1 MNINVF
7 RTPLKEE
14 LKNRYKSFLS
24 SVNLLD
30 EEDADVIALMRD
42 EELNILA
49 CGARSGHVLKQF
61 GVSPDI
67 ESGGACASIM
77 SELLNDA
84 MREGISRLFLCT
96 KPQNKAMFSS
106 LGFYPVIE
114 IPDAVLMED
123 RRNGFE
129 SFLSE
134 TKRSGEDVLNR
145 IKTSTSVDAHSNNS
159 FSESEANNSDTYDV
173 GAIVMNGNPFTLG
186 HLHLVEYAASKCH
199 LLYLFVVSDKAVKGE
214 SLSREDLS
222 KESIKESTNEG
233 INKDNDVASEPVMF
247 TPEERYE
254 MIVRGTSH
262 IKNCVVRRSE
272 AYLVSRAT
280 FPAYFV
286 RDEEK
291 AEAVRTD
298 LDIELFRRK
307 IAPALNIK
315 KRFVGEEPYSHITKA
330 YNDRMKELL
339 PESGIELIEIP
350 RFENI
355 SASKIRALIKE
366 GKMEEVKVM
375 VPESTYEVI
384 QAKYI

>member
-1 MNINVF
+1 MYINLF
-7 RTPLKEE
+7 KTPLKAEISNKY
-14 LKNRYKSFLS
+14 KNFLS

-30 EEDADVIALMRD
+30 EEDAEIVALMRD
-42 EELNILA
+42 EELNIVA

-106 LGFYPVIE
+106 LGFYQVIE
-114 IPDAVLMED
+114 TRDAVLMEN

-129 SFLSE
+129 EFLDETKKVGEDALSE
-134 TKRSGEDVLNR
+134 MNKTRKEKPCSENDSSEGEV
-145 IKTSTSVDAHSNNS
+145 NND
-159 FSESEANNSDTYDV
+159 EVYNGEVNNDTYDV

-186 HLHLVEYAASKCH
+186 HLNLVEYAASKCD
-199 LLYLFVVSDKAVKGE
+199 LLYLFVVSDKAVM
-214 SLSREDLS
+214 
-222 KESIKESTNEG
+222 KESFGEANG
-233 INKDNDVASEPVMF
+233 NKTISF

-254 MIVRGTSH
+254 MIVKGTSH
-262 IKNCVVRRSE
+262 IKNCVVRKSE

-291 AEAVRTD
+291 AEEVRTD
-298 LDIELFRRK
+298 LDIELFAKR
-307 IAPALNIK
+307 IAPTLNIT
-315 KRFVGEEPYSHITKA
+315 KRFVGQEPFSPITKA
-330 YNDRMKELL
+330 YNEKMKKLL
-339 PESGIELIEIP
+339 PEKGIELIEIP
-350 RFENI
+350 RFEGI
-355 SASKIRALIKE
+355 SASKVRALIEE
-366 GKMEEVKVM
+366 GKVEEVKAL
-375 VPESTYEVI
+375 VPETTFEMI
-384 QAKYI
+384 KTKYCK